1 MTFRNPCLLRRGG
14 VRELLFGA
22 LTPLVVCCFGCP
34 LPTPSDSTSD
44 ANNPQAL
51 PALDK
56 GGNNSISTATILTF
70 DSNGE
75 VRYTGAIDGATDI
88 DVYALGDVQPGDEV
102 YIDVRRTSGD
112 LDAVAGLFDSRNYLI
127 AFNDDRVPDG
137 SNLDPLI
144 GIVLPANAGNYYLG
158 IVAYPDL
165 PTTGNYEVTVQIQ
178 RNVGV
183 PKAQGQTVF
192 LNWAGGNHVVIPNV
206 GQYDLT
212 PFSAVDVGLTSADT
226 VAVKQGVQQVVEER
240 YKNFDL
246 IVLNSDNAPE
256 PTTPHSTV
264 YFGGADVRAFA
275 ISQQIDT
282 FNADQTDKTIIYVQS
297 FQGAFATMPTRD
309 ELIQA
314 LGNTTAHEIGHL
326 LGLVHTH
333 DCDDLMDTSCFNDR
347 LLSPQDY
354 KTAAPLDFSVFPF
367 GYQAAKEI
375 LTWLLGPVA
384 M

>member
-1 MTFRNPCLLRRGG
+1 LGT
-14 VRELLFGA
+14 
-22 LTPLVVCCFGCP
+22 LTPLVVCCCGCP
-34 LPTPSDSTSD
+34 TPTQSTGTSD
-44 ANNPQAL
+44 ANNPV
-51 PALDK
+51 ALDK
-56 GGNNSISTATILTF
+56 GGNNSISTATTLPL
-70 DSNGE
+70 DSNGQISF
-75 VRYTGAIDGATDI
+75 TGTIDSATDI
-88 DVYALGDVQPGDEV
+88 DVYALGDVKPGDRV
-102 YIDVRRTSGD
+102 YIDVHHTSGN

-144 GIVLPANAGNYYLG
+144 GIVLPANEGNYYLG
-158 IVAYPDL
+158 IVAYPSP

-183 PKAQGQTVF
+183 PKPKEQTVF
-192 LNWAGGNHVVIPNV
+192 LNWAGGAHVVVPNV
-206 GQYDLT
+206 GQYDLK
-212 PFSAVDVGLTSADT
+212 PFSAVDVGLTATDT
-226 VAVKQGVQQVVEER
+226 VPLKQGVEQVVKER
-240 YKNFDL
+240 YTGFDL
-246 IVLNSDNAPE
+246 VVLNSDDEPE

-264 YFGGADVRAFA
+264 YFGGADARAFA
-275 ISQQIDT
+275 ISEEIDT
-282 FNADQTDKTIIYVQS
+282 FNQNPSDKTIVFVQS
-297 FQGAFATMPTRD
+297 YQGAFASTPTRN

-314 LGNTTAHEIGHL
+314 VGNTVAHEIGHL

-347 LLSPQDY
+347 LLTPQEY
-354 KTAAPLDFSVFPF
+354 KSAAPLDSSVFPF